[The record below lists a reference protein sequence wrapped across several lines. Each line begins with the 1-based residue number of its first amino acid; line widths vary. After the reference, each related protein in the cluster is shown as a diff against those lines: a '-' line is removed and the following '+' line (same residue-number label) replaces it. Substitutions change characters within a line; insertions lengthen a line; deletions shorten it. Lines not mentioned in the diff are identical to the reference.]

1 MFFTQI
7 NQLMTQGVDLTIVIR
22 RKENELIVSTLPKS
36 NTLKDEAQHQII
48 PLTLTGRPTELDAG
62 FLQAIA
68 RPIQK
73 ATGLLVNMEQF
84 EEQAAKAS
92 KESKA
97 AKDAQTKESKEE
109 KEKRER
115 YERFV
120 KKADELIA
128 VQKFDEALINLQQA
142 RLSAAGTTI
151 KTVDEKITE
160 VKTKLS
166 QGSLFAMEEM
176 PPVRQ
181 PQSTQVVQ
189 QPMLQMQPPAPQ
201 IQPPQ
206 QQMPQPTVQTTA
218 IPAVPVMKIEDEYRY
233 PAAAVQSFD
242 PAYCRPDEYEAYPD
256 FPANMNTPMYNQSTQ
271 IF

>member
-7 NQLMTQGVDLTIVIR
+7 SQLMTQGVDLTIVIR

-48 PLTLTGRPTELDAG
+48 PLTLTGSPAELDAG
-62 FLQAIA
+62 FMQAIA
-68 RPIQK
+68 LPMQRT
-73 ATGLLVNMEQF
+73 TGLLVNLEQF

-97 AKDAQTKESKEE
+97 AKDAQAKESKEE

-115 YERFV
+115 CERFV

-128 VQKFDEALINLQQA
+128 AQKFDEALTNLQQA
-142 RLSAAGTTI
+142 RLHAIGQAV
-151 KTVDEKITE
+151 KMVDDKITH
-160 VKTKLS
+160 VRSKLN

-189 QPMLQMQPPAPQ
+189 QPMLQMQPQAPQ
-201 IQPPQ
+201 MQSPQ
-206 QQMPQPTVQTTA
+206 QQIPQPTVQTTVITA
-218 IPAVPVMKIEDEYRY
+218 APVMKFEDEDHY

-256 FPANMNTPMYNQSTQ
+256 FPVAMQAPMYNQPAQ